1 MDRSAAVPARAVGRM
16 ALPVN
21 LVVFAGAAI
30 LAFTRNLDGVFHSFD
45 GLYLFIEVL
54 NRAAPVQPLWAF
66 SSDLLQSI
74 GNIQLPQN
82 PRLQFFFWPVV
93 WIADPDVSRVAVY
106 LLIALI
112 VFLSAYGLARLLS
125 QSRLT
130 ALTAGWV
137 LGVIGTAFVPIPF
150 FYPIISVA
158 PFTVLLVACPVLGFG
173 LLRIAGRYNLAVDGL
188 AALGLTLLVLF
199 LLAANP
205 PLLTL
210 LVPGAIP
217 YVALAMLLAE
227 RRSELVRKGVVLA
240 VVVVVALLLRW
251 PWYLLGLFSYTAAN
265 VFPADFTVV
274 YRDPIYVSILFQR
287 SVGWPGPAFVSA
299 AALGALLSLRGR
311 AGPLRAAAWT
321 LLALVAVLIVCVLV
335 LLAAKDW
342 ILPPPIYVEIAFWPL
357 YAVFSAVAF
366 VRILG
371 FAASRLAALRS
382 AAAHDMAAL
391 LLPAPAVLVAA
402 LLAFS
407 RPPTDFAPFPP
418 RVTPIVDALKTNIA
432 LVPGSNFNGR
442 VATIIPVDAAG
453 LEPWGQQFTVAYRSW
468 QAVGND
474 LMSLGL
480 WFFRIPTLFEYNQ
493 FASPVFHALVKRTL
507 QQPVMAHQR
516 NIVILSHANE
526 RVLALLGVRYAVMPQ
541 ATSSIGQ
548 LRVTENVAGQSWG
561 LYELAAPN
569 LATYSPTVV
578 EVRRSL
584 ASTLDFVAD
593 DNVDLARQAVAE
605 EEIGGPLVPAEAS
618 RLSMSD
624 GDLRVVARSP
634 GRSLLIVPAEFSRC
648 LELRHGGSAPNGGEA
663 RLVRVD
669 GVLTGVVF
677 EREIDAVIA
686 FRTGP
691 LHNPTCRWRDYQ
703 ELRAMLL

>member
-1 MDRSAAVPARAVGRM
+1 MDRIPALPAIAAGQM

-21 LVVFAGAAI
+21 LVVFAVAAI
-30 LAFTRNLDGVFHSFD
+30 LAFMRNLNGVFHSFD
-45 GLYLFIEVL
+45 GLYMFIEVL
-54 NRAAPVQPLWAF
+54 NRAAPVQPLLAF
-66 SSDLLQSI
+66 SNDLLQSI
-74 GNIQLPQN
+74 GNIQLLQN
-82 PRLQFFFWPVV
+82 PRLQFYFWPIV
-93 WIADPDVSRVAVY
+93 WIADRDVSRVAVY
-106 LLIALI
+106 LLVALI

-130 ALTAGWV
+130 ALVAGWV
-137 LGVIGTAFVPIPF
+137 VGVIATAFVPIPF

-173 LLRIAGRYNLAVDGL
+173 LLRLAGRYSLVVDGL
-188 AALGLTLLVLF
+188 AALGLTLLVLY
-199 LLAANP
+199 LLAAN
-205 PLLTL
+205 LALFTL
-210 LVPGAIP
+210 LAPGAVP

-240 VVVVVALLLRW
+240 AVVVVALCLRW
-251 PWYLLGLFSYTAAN
+251 PWYVLGLFSYTAAN

-274 YRDPIYVSILFQR
+274 YRDPIYVSILFQG
-287 SVGWPGPAFVSA
+287 SVFGWAGPAFVA
-299 AALGALLSLRGR
+299 AAAVGALLSLRR
-311 AGPLRAAAWT
+311 SAGPLRAAAWV
-321 LLALVAVLIVCVLV
+321 LLATVGVLIVCVLV

-357 YAVFSAVAF
+357 YAVFSAVAL
-366 VRILG
+366 VRIVG
-371 FAASRLAALRS
+371 FAAGRLAARRS
-382 AAAHDMAAL
+382 AAVGGKPAL
-391 LLPAPAVLVAA
+391 LLPVPAVLVAA

-407 RPPTDFAPFPP
+407 RQPTDFAPFPP
-418 RVTPIVDALKTNIA
+418 RDTPIVDALKANIA
-432 LVPGSNFNGR
+432 LLPGSNFNGR

-453 LEPWGQQFTVAYRSW
+453 PDPWVQQYKAAYHFW
-468 QAVGND
+468 EVVGND
-474 LMSLGL
+474 QMSLGL
-480 WFFRIPTLFEYNQ
+480 WYFRIPTLFEYNQ

-516 NIVILSHANE
+516 NIVIVSRANE

-541 ATSSIGQ
+541 ATSPIGVQ
-548 LRVTENVAGQSWG
+548 RVAEDVAGRSWG
-561 LYELAAPN
+561 LFELAAPN
-569 LATYSPTVV
+569 LATYSPTVID
-578 EVRRSL
+578 VRHSL

-593 DNVDLARQAVAE
+593 DNVDLAKQAVAA
-605 EEIGGPLVPAEAS
+605 EEIGPLMPAEAS

-624 GDLRVVARSP
+624 GDLRIVARSP
-634 GRSLLIVPAEFSRC
+634 GRSLLIVPVEFSRC
-648 LELRHGGSAPNGGEA
+648 LELRHRGTALNA
-663 RLVRVD
+663 RLVRID

-686 FRTGP
+686 FRTSP